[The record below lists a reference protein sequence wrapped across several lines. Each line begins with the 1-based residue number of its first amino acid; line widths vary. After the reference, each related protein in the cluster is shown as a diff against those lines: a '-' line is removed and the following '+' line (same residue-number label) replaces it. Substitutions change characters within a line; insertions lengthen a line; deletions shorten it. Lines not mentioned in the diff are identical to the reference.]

1 MEREQITTTISDILS
16 DGTGTP
22 YVAIFDEGSSAILD
36 PSTNMPIGE
45 LVDNFVYEY
54 TEEKEDS
61 GSFVIISNG
70 PSICDLPQLQHS
82 EILWLQWGYLLPNH
96 TVICGKPRQVMITD
110 ISVSFR
116 NNGVSM
122 EVKFAD
128 SSIKLKNIPAN
139 YFSKEANFF
148 QDLSSILNG
157 YSITPVIKKYPKG
170 TNDIGY
176 YLLEKQPKPDYET
189 SVHQESSGT
198 VSVIQPAGYM
208 TYDALTGKAPSES
221 FQTLKHQSSLQPATE
236 LSPEAVPVK
245 VTILDRD
252 TAFSEEI
259 QSLIQEYPDKYKLI
273 DPNALN
279 TDYRG
284 LPTEENRLLGE
295 TYRSILVTNSAPN
308 NMWGQL
314 NSLARQLPGGPF
326 YMDGRDGSLV
336 IHNGMHTRPVSLR
349 YTYLGGKG
357 ELLDFQINSKFIRSA
372 VEVVSGAD
380 IDPDSKDIVST
391 VVQGI
396 PDKTLVNP
404 DIYYVGWEDT
414 PEATDP
420 SHKSSSNSQGG
431 YDLYHNVSGADGNWT
446 NLQYGTGD
454 LYTDGYRKGSLRM
467 VPKTYASD
475 PTVYLEKG
483 QITEEEKE
491 QWLRETFQEWD
502 RTVNS
507 GSISTQQDLEKYIHN
522 GFYLKPLEVKRVKI
536 IDIVAYDNTKQI
548 SNTKPQTA
556 GKYYGA
562 HYYSE
567 NTIDKRISSLLGDN
581 ADILSINCMG
591 YPSGQI
597 DTTKFPNYLYS
608 NQLYDEIPN
617 NAAAVYRVVYREK
630 ESIDGIRVLNDIT
643 DFTSI
648 LQTNDVQENLSNNIQ
663 ANATVLGRPSLES
676 SMNVEVNNVAK
687 FSGIWYTKKV
697 IHRINTS
704 NGYTSEIEF
713 VQRSSNVVET
723 IISKR
728 QALSDISQQ
737 LNKDVAKSIE
747 AGTWKHTQPEF
758 IQKVISGLEKSPNY
772 WNHWSSLLVS
782 PNPEGYTVVSSD
794 MDVTFN
800 TAEGLD
806 HQNQIAKNQ

>member
-1 MEREQITTTISDILS
+1 MEREQTTTAISDILS
-16 DGTGTP
+16 EGTGTP
-22 YVAIFDEGSSAILD
+22 YVAIFDAGSSAILD

-157 YSITPVIKKYPKG
+157 YSITPIIKRYPKS

-189 SVHQESSGT
+189 SVHQESGT
-198 VSVIQPAGYM
+198 ATVIEPTGYV
-208 TYDALTGKAPSES
+208 THDVLAGKAPRES

-236 LSPEAVPVK
+236 LPPDAVPVK

-273 DPNALN
+273 NPNALN
-279 TDYRG
+279 TDYRAF
-284 LPTEENRLLGE
+284 PTEENLLLGE

-396 PDKTLVNP
+396 PDRTLVNP
-404 DIYYVGWEDT
+404 DIYYAGWEST

-420 SHKSSSNSQGG
+420 SSKSSSNSQGG
-431 YDLYHNVSGADGNWT
+431 YDPYHNVSGADRNWT

-507 GSISTQQDLEKYIHN
+507 GSISTQQELQDYIHN
-522 GFYLKPLEVKRVKI
+522 GFYLKPLKVKRVKI
-536 IDIVAYDNTKQI
+536 IDIVAYDKGAKASTYNTDGLDI
-548 SNTKPQTA
+548 
-556 GKYYGA
+556 GYY
-562 HYYSE
+562 YE
-567 NTIDKRISSLLGDN
+567 NTIDKRISKLLGDKVE
-581 ADILSINCMG
+581 IISTTRIG

-597 DTTKFPNYLYS
+597 NTNEFPTYGYPGQRYYDTPS
-608 NQLYDEIPN
+608 NS
-617 NAAAVYRVVYREK
+617 AAVYRVVYQEE
-630 ESIDGIRVLNDIT
+630 ESIDGVRVLNDIT
-643 DFTSI
+643 NFTSI
-648 LQTNDVQENLSNNIQ
+648 LQTNDVQENLSNQIQ
-663 ANATVLGRPSLES
+663 ATATVLGRPSLES

-704 NGYTSEIEF
+704 NGYTSDIEF

-747 AGTWKHTQPEF
+747 AGTWKRTQPEF
-758 IQKVISGLEKSPNY
+758 VQEVISGLEKSPTFWINQ
-772 WNHWSSLLVS
+772 SSLLVS
-782 PNPEGYTVVSSD
+782 PNPGGYTVVSSD
-794 MDVTFN
+794 KDVTFN

>member
-1 MEREQITTTISDILS
+1 MEREQTTTTISDILS
-16 DGTGTP
+16 EGTGTP
-22 YVAIFDEGSSAILD
+22 YVAIFDAGSSAILD

-61 GSFVIISNG
+61 GSFVIVSNG

-82 EILWLQWGYLLPNH
+82 EILWLQWGYILPNH
-96 TVICGKPRQVMITD
+96 TVICGEPRQVMITD

-157 YSITPVIKKYPKG
+157 YSITPVIKRYPKS

-189 SVHQESSGT
+189 SVHQEPGT
-198 VSVIQPAGYM
+198 ATVIEPTGYV

-221 FQTLKHQSSLQPATE
+221 FQTLKHQSSIQPATE
-236 LSPEAVPVK
+236 LPPDAVPIK

-273 DPNALN
+273 NPNALN
-279 TDYRG
+279 TDYRA
-284 LPTEENRLLGE
+284 LPTEENLLLGE

-336 IHNGMHTRPVSLR
+336 IHNGMHTRPVSLK

-380 IDPDSKDIVST
+380 IDPDSKDLVST

-396 PDKTLVNP
+396 PDRTLVNP
-404 DIYYVGWEDT
+404 DIYYAGWEST
-414 PEATDP
+414 PEATD
-420 SHKSSSNSQGG
+420 SSKSSSNSQGG
-431 YDLYHNVSGADGNWT
+431 YDQYHNVSGTNNWT

-507 GSISTQQDLEKYIHN
+507 GSISTQQELQDYIHN
-522 GFYLKPLEVKRVKI
+522 GFYLKPLKVKRVKI
-536 IDIVAYDNTKQI
+536 IDIVAYDKGASASTYNTDGLDI
-548 SNTKPQTA
+548 
-556 GKYYGA
+556 GYY
-562 HYYSE
+562 YE
-567 NTIDKRISSLLGDN
+567 NTIDKRISKLLGDTVE
-581 ADILSINCMG
+581 ILSTTRIG
-591 YPSGQI
+591 YPRGQINTNEFPTYGYSGQRYY
-597 DTTKFPNYLYS
+597 DTPS
-608 NQLYDEIPN
+608 NS
-617 NAAAVYRVVYREK
+617 AAVYRVVYQEE
-630 ESIDGIRVLNDIT
+630 ESIDGVRVLNDIT

-648 LQTNDVQENLSNNIQ
+648 LQTNDVQENLSNQIQ
-663 ANATVLGRPSLES
+663 ATATVLGRPSLES

-747 AGTWKHTQPEF
+747 AGTWQRTQPEF
-758 IQKVISGLEKSPNY
+758 IQEVISGLEKSPTF
-772 WNHWSSLLVS
+772 WIDQSSLLVS
-782 PNPEGYTVVSSD
+782 PNPGGYTVVSSD
-794 MDVTFN
+794 KDVTFN